1 MTTVQNYFNIAEG
14 QFAQSLLEAS
24 GIDAILLD
32 ESSAWIVGMTFA
44 SGGLRLQVPEEDEER
59 AMQILARH
67 TPEADASVLDPE
79 PEPETEAPEPG

>member
-1 MTTVQNYFNIAEG
+1 
-14 QFAQSLLEAS
+14 
-24 GIDAILLD
+24 
-32 ESSAWIVGMTFA
+32 
-44 SGGLRLQVPEEDEER
+44 LRLQVPEEDEER